1 MKMTFQE
8 LINAWNSINQLATN
22 ADIPS
27 RKASYAISRMFD
39 ILESAIK
46 PYNKEAKKFETDWN
60 DLDADKKYKL
70 KEGKTEK
77 EYEEAKEAF
86 LSTEVEVNTYEL
98 DINELKDVTLFF
110 GFKQEKI
117 SILPIH
123 YRNLKYFIT
132 GEPKFEPEKKP
143 DISPVK

>member
-1 MKMTFQE
+1 
-8 LINAWNSINQLATN
+8 
-22 ADIPS
+22 
-27 RKASYAISRMFD
+27 MFD